1 MHFGHINNISSKALR
16 TSGLL
21 WQSLKPADTKTKL
34 IAYYTLIRSRL
45 EYACQTWDPVSNTE
59 VKKLEKIQNKC
70 LRFIFNIR
78 GAASFSKEDTGIPSV
93 QELGKESRYRL
104 FLQSTTEWYNLVLK
118 CRVTRQ
124 APGLYS
130 PSIKNSTYFNSFFQ
144 ELFVS
149 WQSPFPD
156 IV

>member
-45 EYACQTWDPVSNTE
+45 EYACQTWDPVSKTE
-59 VKKLEKIQNKC
+59 AKKLKKIQNKY

-78 GAASFSKEDTGIPSV
+78 RAASFSKLREDTGIPSV

-104 FLQSTTEWYNLVLK
+104 FLQSTTE
-118 CRVTRQ
+118 
-124 APGLYS
+124 
-130 PSIKNSTYFNSFFQ
+130 
-144 ELFVS
+144 
-149 WQSPFPD
+149 
-156 IV
+156 